1 MVLKR
6 LLKTKHRAVILN
18 LVTNTERCMEVGPR
32 QKVPVF
38 DLRDFVNKLRY
49 YIGTHDWDS
58 ILNDSSDIDS
68 YYARF
73 LETLDWSIDMCIP
86 CKLVAVGPHNLD
98 SITSRVKLLSWQ
110 RYHLRKQG
118 RREGFLSRTNPINL
132 LYHN

>member
-58 ILNDSSDIDS
+58 S
-68 YYARF
+68 F
-73 LETLDWSIDMCIP
+73 E
-86 CKLVAVGPHNLD
+86 
-98 SITSRVKLLSWQ
+98 
-110 RYHLRKQG
+110 
-118 RREGFLSRTNPINL
+118 
-132 LYHN
+132 